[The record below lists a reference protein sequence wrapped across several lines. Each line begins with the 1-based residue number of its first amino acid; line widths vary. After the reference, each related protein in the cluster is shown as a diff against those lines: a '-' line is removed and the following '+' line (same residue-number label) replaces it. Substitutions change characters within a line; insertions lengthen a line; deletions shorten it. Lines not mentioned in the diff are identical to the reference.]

1 MSFFSKLFKIFRTEN
16 DTPKSEVK
24 EQPPKPSSPAP
35 STPRVK
41 KTEPKSVVKSDSRF
55 GGVLIHPQSFTLSPN
70 QIVYIE
76 SEYNEDVNN
85 FIQKNYIAIY
95 TCFRQAGYEFCY
107 LPFMYRDLCNTEYI
121 NYFSPNSTESDIQQI
136 DNTYILSKL
145 LNNITVKPTLLY
157 YNERYD
163 WHRPEFPKHKHYRRI
178 LINIE
183 QTSEDFHE
191 LLDAIKQDIN
201 GDNSNNCSSSG
212 VRYSLISNH
221 EMYDYV
227 QAEYPDM
234 ETHRLIEEIENRVA
248 LLAQK
253 GIGEHILQQIVAKPA
268 VVSRM
273 IITRDYR
280 IILPDYNNMEIN
292 MTPLVKAVYLLFLR
306 HPKGIIF
313 KHLTSYRSELIS
325 LYTSI
330 KGQPLDEKMKQSIYD
345 ATDPTK
351 NSINEKVA
359 RIREAFITRFN
370 ERLATNYI
378 IHGERGEAK
387 RIPLHREFVE
397 WQ

>member
-35 STPRVK
+35 STSRVK

-55 GGVLIHPQSFTLSPN
+55 SGVLIHPQSFTLSPN

-85 FIQKNYIAIY
+85 FIQKNYIAIH

-107 LPFMYRDLCNTEYI
+107 LPFMYRDLNNTEYI
-121 NYFSPNSTESDIQQI
+121 NYFAPNSTESDIQQI

-221 EMYDYV
+221 EMYDYI

-359 RIREAFITRFN
+359 RIREVFITRFN

>member
-24 EQPPKPSSPAP
+24 EQPPKPSSLAP

-55 GGVLIHPQSFTLSPN
+55 SGVLIHPQSFTLSPN

-121 NYFSPNSTESDIQQI
+121 NYFAPNSTESDIQQI

-163 WHRPEFPKHKHYRRI
+163 WHRPKFPKHKHYRRI

-212 VRYSLISNH
+212 IRYSLISDH

-234 ETHRLIEEIENRVA
+234 ETQRLIAEIENRVA

-306 HPKGIIF
+306 YPKGIIF

-325 LYTSI
+325 IYTSI

-345 ATDPTK
+345 ATDPTN

-359 RIREAFITRFN
+359 RIREAFVTRFN

>member
-1 MSFFSKLFKIFRTEN
+1 
-16 DTPKSEVK
+16 
-24 EQPPKPSSPAP
+24 
-35 STPRVK
+35 
-41 KTEPKSVVKSDSRF
+41 
-55 GGVLIHPQSFTLSPN
+55 
-70 QIVYIE
+70 
-76 SEYNEDVNN
+76 
-85 FIQKNYIAIY
+85 
-95 TCFRQAGYEFCY
+95 
-107 LPFMYRDLCNTEYI
+107 
-121 NYFSPNSTESDIQQI
+121 
-136 DNTYILSKL
+136 
-145 LNNITVKPTLLY
+145 
-157 YNERYD
+157 
-163 WHRPEFPKHKHYRRI
+163 
-178 LINIE
+178 
-183 QTSEDFHE
+183 
-191 LLDAIKQDIN
+191 
-201 GDNSNNCSSSG
+201 
-212 VRYSLISNH
+212 
-221 EMYDYV
+221 MYDYV

-234 ETHRLIEEIENRVA
+234 ETQRLITEIENRVA

-306 HPKGIIF
+306 YPKGIIF

-325 LYTSI
+325 IYTSI

-359 RIREAFITRFN
+359 RIREAFVTRFN

>member
-1 MSFFSKLFKIFRTEN
+1 MSFFSRPFKIFRTEN

-55 GGVLIHPQSFTLSPN
+55 SGVLIHPQSFTLSPN

-136 DNTYILSKL
+136 DNTYTLSKL

-306 HPKGIIF
+306 YPKGIIF

-325 LYTSI
+325 IYTSI

-378 IHGERGEAK
+378 INGERGEAK